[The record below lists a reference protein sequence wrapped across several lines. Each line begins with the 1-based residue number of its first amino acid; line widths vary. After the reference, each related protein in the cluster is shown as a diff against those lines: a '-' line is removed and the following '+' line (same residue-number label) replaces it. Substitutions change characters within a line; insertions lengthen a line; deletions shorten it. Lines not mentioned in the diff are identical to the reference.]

1 MAHRTD
7 SARGLCAHRGGILH
21 FRSDPGSHDD
31 PGSFEFLEDGL
42 LVTADGQVASIGP
55 ARELLSALPSHARL
69 VEHGHSILMP
79 GFIDA
84 HIHYPQTDIIGM
96 GSAPLLD
103 WLENYTYPAEREFSD
118 PAHARAV
125 AEFFL
130 DELLRNG
137 TTTALV
143 FASVH
148 PASVEAFFE
157 AAAARRLRMAAGK
170 VLMDRNSPEGLRDT
184 PEAGERDS
192 RELLEAWHGR
202 GRLLYA
208 ITPRFAPSS
217 SEAQLA
223 SVGRL
228 ARDYP
233 DALMQTHLAENLDE
247 VAWVKRLFPQAR
259 SYLDVYDGY
268 GLVRERAIYA
278 HCIHLDRN
286 DRARMAQSGAS
297 AAFCP
302 ASNLRLGSGLFDITA
317 ADAAGLRFAVATDVA
332 AGSSFSMLQTLSDA
346 YKVAQLSHQHLS
358 PLRAFYLATLA
369 GARALGIDNRIGRLA
384 VGMEADFIVLD
395 LRATALIARLT
406 ARSRTLAEKLMVLI
420 SLGDDRTV
428 SRTYIL
434 GREARAAA
442 MMRSA
447 SAARS

>member
-1 MAHRTD
+1 VAHRTD
-7 SARGLCAHRGGILH
+7 SAGGLCAHRGGILH
-21 FRSDPGSHDD
+21 FRSDPGSHDN

-42 LVTADGQVASIGP
+42 LVTADGKVASIGP
-55 ARELLSALPSHARL
+55 ARELLSALPSDARL
-69 VEHGHSILMP
+69 VEHGDSILMP
-79 GFIDA
+79 GFVDA

-170 VLMDRNSPEGLRDT
+170 VLMDRNCPENLRDT

-202 GRLLYA
+202 GRLRYA
-208 ITPRFAPSS
+208 LTPRFAPTS

-223 SVGRL
+223 GVGQL

-233 DALMQTHLAENLDE
+233 DALIQTHVAENLDE

-259 SYLDVYDGY
+259 SYLDVYNRY

-278 HCIHLDRN
+278 HCIHLDQN
-286 DRARMAQSGAS
+286 DRARMAQSGAW

-302 ASNLRLGSGLFDITA
+302 ASNLRLGSGLFDVAA
-317 ADAAGLRFAVATDVA
+317 ADAAGMRFSVATDVA
-332 AGSSFSMLQTLSDA
+332 GGSSFSMLQTLSDA

-369 GARALGIDNRIGRLA
+369 GARALGIDNHIGRFA

-406 ARSRTLAEKLMVLI
+406 ARSRTLSEKLMVLI

-442 MMRSA
+442 MMRSG

>member
-1 MAHRTD
+1 VAHRTD
-7 SARGLCAHRGGILH
+7 SAGGLCAHRGGILH
-21 FRSDPGSHDD
+21 FRSDPGSHDN

-42 LVTADGQVASIGP
+42 LVTADGKVASIGP
-55 ARELLSALPSHARL
+55 ARELLSALPSDARL
-69 VEHGHSILMP
+69 VEHGDSILMP
-79 GFIDA
+79 GFVDA

-170 VLMDRNSPEGLRDT
+170 VLMDRNCPENLRDT

-202 GRLLYA
+202 GRLRYA
-208 ITPRFAPSS
+208 LTPRFAPTS

-223 SVGRL
+223 GVGQL

-233 DALMQTHLAENLDE
+233 DALIQTHVAENLDE

-259 SYLDVYDGY
+259 SYLDVYDRY

-278 HCIHLDRN
+278 HCIHLDQN
-286 DRARMAQSGAS
+286 DRARMAQSGAW

-302 ASNLRLGSGLFDITA
+302 ASNLRLGSGLFDVAA
-317 ADAAGLRFAVATDVA
+317 ADAAGMRFSVATDVA
-332 AGSSFSMLQTLSDA
+332 GGSSFSMLQTLSDA

-369 GARALGIDNRIGRLA
+369 GARALGIDNHIGRFA

-406 ARSRTLAEKLMVLI
+406 ARSRTLSEKLMVLI

-442 MMRSA
+442 MMRSG